1 MKKTTENRDFA
12 RTLAEKHSSRKGMSP
27 ILKQQSPFTFPQETP
42 MKPSQVPNML
52 SPPPLRRVLPFETP
66 EQHVKD
72 KFNSEWNR
80 HHPAGPERSRFLP
93 NSPTSSQSLLN
104 PKDRVGPPK
113 HFAQPPGRVP
123 SSPVNTGTSVRM
135 SQPRERQG
143 PQRHIGQSEPGHFCS
158 SPLVPPCPSSNNI
171 SSDRPSFSIFLNSPS
186 APSVAD
192 FKSHT
197 LPCSS
202 SDGETE
208 SKVTSI
214 VSGSNSEKSHQYEQI
229 PSGDNFVP
237 AMDLNRSSQKRHK
250 EFEPCSENAKKPCLQ
265 DANSGRNPTVKLTLG
280 KPPISSMFF
289 QLSLNNPSVLELS
302 SPRKTG
308 GLLVSKPTC
317 GQSTS
322 SKLLS
327 KLKPSQTHLTPSPKH
342 CPKKSPSAG
351 QEDSTTAQ
359 GNLPKLCASSRPSQ
373 ETAKKENEKKHKSGK
388 SSSSKCPQED
398 SGRSRHV
405 GPASHYSSSTK
416 GHHTGGIRKSHS
428 STPRSSSEER
438 SKPSRVRGPAVPGD
452 INELFTPDPVVYV
465 VNSSCKTAKT
475 KMVEKNINSQT
486 LGTCSSPA
494 PGCVPPVTTSSGH
507 MTSHSKV
514 TGLPPA
520 VSSSEHNL
528 LSLLPVV
535 SLKHIKLE
543 RLKPF
548 MCPKN
553 SPGPCSERQLT
564 VEAVRESVKVHHKQS
579 PSASASPSLRALDT
593 PATKLTRSPPRRRSL
608 PLERW
613 ASERSKKEVNEE
625 DPADVEL
632 DLGLSITYD
641 IKETQ
646 SSDGSEEEELVS
658 FQEIM
663 ERVTKVPDTPE
674 KEAFSEPSTPGLRSS
689 QSKTVQPS
697 TTKAVVYKN
706 SLDQM
711 LKEFDD
717 NKRAKEVEMELLTAC
732 NEGLLKLAEF
742 EESEENQDVSSEQQE
757 FLQRYSLMSAAIR
770 EVPPG
775 ETVFNLERFGQIF
788 NEQTLQ
794 LRQCMV
800 NPQGTAQKTLLWSSP
815 AQLRL
820 HLNIGLFQESYNC
833 NSPCPTQVSCFLFKM
848 MSVHKE
854 RMLSE
859 KILQALCDIACTA
872 AYQIVKMD
880 DKKFEVWVPS
890 LADLTLVLINMGV
903 AFVTLFPFEHLQP
916 SFTEG
921 DVLGDIYIKSE
932 SPSNNKEEMIFPE
945 HNLSNI
951 FKYLSYCMGLCPRA
965 YSDDE
970 LLLLLTIVGR
980 ISLET
985 RCILQSR
992 VEVSCLQYKIF
1003 NNIRDWSAMLP
1014 RICQALTNL
1023 TDDHHNMCLLVQLL
1037 PDNARGKN
1045 LRQHLSM
1052 SCISKLLDGTSIYRP
1067 PSEGF
1072 QLADLRP
1079 YLPRM
1084 RPSVLFC
1091 VVNQKDKEGDTVTL
1105 DQQAYYLCYSL
1116 LTLMNEASNFH
1127 IFPQHQKAQLLALSN
1142 ELETHVK
1149 CYIRESAKCLYRSK
1163 VKDLLARIYTKWQ
1176 MLLRKIRPLDGK
1188 LYDYWQ
1194 PADIFRSTQ
1203 EDEECTLIEDEED
1216 ETTLTSERDGLMV
1229 DEKEEDRATEK
1240 MVETEGEGTE
1250 EDMSRS
1256 EGEDGDS
1263 NQSMPGS
1270 RPHAVDE
1277 PMDIC
1282 AGEC

>member
-1 MKKTTENRDFA
+1 VYATIVIKVFTVVVFVCFV
-12 RTLAEKHSSRKGMSP
+12 GMSP
-27 ILKQQSPFTFPQETP
+27 VLKQQSPFTFPQETP

-66 EQHVKD
+66 EQHAKD

-93 NSPTSSQSLLN
+93 NSPTSSRLLLN

-123 SSPVNTGTSVRM
+123 SSPGNTGTSVQM

-158 SPLVPPCPSSNNI
+158 SPLVPLSPSSNNI
-171 SSDRPSFSIFLNSPS
+171 SSDRPSFPIFLNSPS
-186 APSVAD
+186 AQSVAH

-202 SDGETE
+202 SDRETE

-250 EFEPCSENAKKPCLQ
+250 EFEPCSEDAKKPCLQ

-280 KPPISSMFF
+280 KPPISSKFF
-289 QLSLNNPSVLELS
+289 KLSLNNPSVLELS
-302 SPRKTG
+302 SPRKMG

-327 KLKPSQTHLTPSPKH
+327 KLKPSQAHLTPSPKH

-359 GNLPKLCASSRPSQ
+359 GKLPKLCASSRPSQ
-373 ETAKKENEKKHKSGK
+373 EMAKKENEKKHKSGK

-398 SGRSRHV
+398 SGGSRQV

-416 GHHTGGIRKSHS
+416 GHHTGEIRKSHG

-452 INELFTPDPVVYV
+452 INELFTPDPMVYV
-465 VNSSCKTAKT
+465 VNSLCKTAKT

-486 LGTCSSPA
+486 LGTCSSPPA
-494 PGCVPPVTTSSGH
+494 GCVPPVTTSSGH

-514 TGLPPA
+514 TGLPQA

-528 LSLLPVV
+528 LFSLPTV
-535 SLKHIKLE
+535 SLKRIKLE
-543 RLKPF
+543 KFKPF

-564 VEAVRESVKVHHKQS
+564 VEAVRESVKIHHKQS

-593 PATKLTRSPPRRRSL
+593 PATKLTPSPPRRRSL
-608 PLERW
+608 SLERQ

-632 DLGLSITYD
+632 DLDLSITYD

-697 TTKAVVYKN
+697 STKAVVYKN

-717 NKRAKEVEMELLTAC
+717 NKRAKEIEAELLTAC
-732 NEGLLKLAEF
+732 NGGLLKLAEF

-775 ETVFNLERFGQIF
+775 EMVFNLEKFGQIF

-833 NSPCPTQVSCFLFKM
+833 NSPCPTQVSCFLFKVGSAHCCIM
-848 MSVHKE
+848 LFAGFLKVKVEIQTLVSIKIYSVQGFPQKMGVGVGGCTRSPAVSHQYQLMEGSSFVAPFVSADTVGSGRGSGRFWDTSISAVHIVRDRKPHSFSVKSPVIFKIKFNVA
-854 RMLSE
+854 MLYRIYISSCDRT
-859 KILQALCDIACTA
+859 ALFTTSFFREVQRCDSSC
-872 AYQIVKMD
+872 V
-880 DKKFEVWVPS
+880 
-890 LADLTLVLINMGV
+890 LADMFRFINVIFSQLHLII
-903 AFVTLFPFEHLQP
+903 PFL
-916 SFTEG
+916 
-921 DVLGDIYIKSE
+921 I
-932 SPSNNKEEMIFPE
+932 
-945 HNLSNI
+945 
-951 FKYLSYCMGLCPRA
+951 SYR
-965 YSDDE
+965 
-970 LLLLLTIVGR
+970 
-980 ISLET
+980 
-985 RCILQSR
+985 
-992 VEVSCLQYKIF
+992 
-1003 NNIRDWSAMLP
+1003 
-1014 RICQALTNL
+1014 
-1023 TDDHHNMCLLVQLL
+1023 
-1037 PDNARGKN
+1037 N

-1052 SCISKLLDGTSIYRP
+1052 SFISKLLDGTSIYRP

-1091 VVNQKDKEGDTVTL
+1091 VMNQKDKEGDTVTL

-1127 IFPQHQKAQLLALSN
+1127 IFPQNQKAQLLALSN

-1176 MLLRKIRPLDGK
+1176 MLLQKIRPLDGK

-1194 PADIFRSTQ
+1194 PADMLRSTQ

-1229 DEKEEDRATEK
+1229 DEKEEDRVMEK
-1240 MVETEGEGTE
+1240 METEGQGTE

-1256 EGEDGDS
+1256 EGEDSDS

-1270 RPHAVDE
+1270 QPHAVDE

-1282 AGEC
+1282 AGEY